1 MVSVKVF
8 LSYFNALNSGSLSRY
23 SCFIT
28 VKTKTLKVLNII
40 SKFYQIGIHEVYSFL
55 INQSYS
61 DSRKY
66 KGTKKMKVS

>member
-8 LSYFNALNSGSLSRY
+8 LSYLNALNLGSLSRY
-23 SCFIT
+23 SYIIT
-28 VKTKTLKVLNII
+28 VKTKNSQSVEHYIQI
-40 SKFYQIGIHEVYSFL
+40 YRIGIHEVYSFL